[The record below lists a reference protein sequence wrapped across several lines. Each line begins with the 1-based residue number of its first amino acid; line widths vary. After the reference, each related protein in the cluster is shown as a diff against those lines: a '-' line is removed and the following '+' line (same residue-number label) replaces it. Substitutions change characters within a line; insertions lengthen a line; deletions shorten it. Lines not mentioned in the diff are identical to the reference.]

1 MDERTV
7 DLMTKSAPLHD
18 IGKVGVAD
26 RILLKPD
33 KLTDEEFAE
42 MKKHPKLG
50 RDALLRAEQ
59 MLGSTSSFL
68 QLARDIAYT
77 HHEKWDGTGYP
88 DGTKG
93 GDIPL
98 GGRIMAIADVYDAL
112 ISKRCYKP
120 AFPHEKAVEIIKDGS
135 GKHFDPA
142 MVDAFLACADEFQA
156 IAAQFKDDHG
166 H

>member
-1 MDERTV
+1 
-7 DLMTKSAPLHD
+7 MTKSAPLHD

-42 MKKHPKLG
+42 MKKHPTLG

-68 QLARDIAYT
+68 QLAREIAYS

-88 DGTKG
+88 DGVQ
-93 GDIPL
+93 GDAIPL
-98 GGRIMAIADVYDAL
+98 PGRIMAIADVYDAL

-120 AFPHEKAVEIIKDGS
+120 AFSHEKAVEIICEGR
-135 GKHFDPA
+135 GKHFDPDL
-142 MVDAFLACADEFQA
+142 VDAFVACADEFRE
-156 IAAQFKDDHG
+156 IASRFKDDHS